1 MKFNFQLVRFFITSS
16 YSKPQQ
22 LPIYIMLIIA
32 IFYLASQYLGVN
44 IMIYFLGTSKEYLF
58 FNLFISMGL
67 TYLLTAYFAV
77 SVVFNQRDFYILSS
91 LPISP
96 KQIVKAKIISGL
108 AFPIIIVGTLQIP
121 IYFLLFYKYEVWEIV
136 RAVIILTLINV
147 MTALLILY
155 ILSISNRFRRL
166 YSSSLLYFVTNTL
179 LVVLIGVSPI
189 MYFFEIINTDIVSL
203 QISSMSD
210 IITTLLTLLNMFYS
224 FSIHEP
230 LIKVIVTP
238 LLFKVSMIDFLVIV
252 SSLMVI
258 CVLFFISTVKNTAV
272 NYYKNRLLENSVE
285 NMPKVKIYKT
295 ENIWSYYLQREWW
308 IIQSEPYFK
317 LQVILSLILAPLFT
331 FIFLIVAQMDLL
343 KTEWLIDKEL
353 YIFGYMILF
362 VSCVNNISGT
372 PYSREGKNYAFNIVL
387 PLDRRM
393 VFLSKVATSSFIS
406 IASVVISYII
416 YLLFGRTDI
425 LSLLLLFITLILI
438 ICYNLLSPI
447 HDMRHPLVNWKT
459 PSEAVKSNPNVL
471 ISLVYGSPI
480 LIFIAICHFCLL
492 VFNVS
497 QWIVA
502 ITIAIL
508 TVAITIFTFIKVMRS
523 KF

>member
-1 MKFNFQLVRFFITSS
+1 
-16 YSKPQQ
+16 
-22 LPIYIMLIIA
+22 
-32 IFYLASQYLGVN
+32 
-44 IMIYFLGTSKEYLF
+44 MIYFLGTSKEYLF
-58 FNLFISMGL
+58 FNLFISMAL

-77 SVVFNQRDFYILSS
+77 SVVFNQRDFNILSS

-121 IYFLLFYKYEVWEIV
+121 IYFFLFYKYEIWEIV

-147 MTALLILY
+147 MTALFLLF
-155 ILSISNRFRRL
+155 ILSFSNRFRRL

-189 MYFFEIINTDIVSL
+189 MYFFEIINTDIMSL
-203 QISSMSD
+203 QFSSMSD
-210 IITTLLTLLNMFYS
+210 IITTLSSSLKMYYS
-224 FSIHEP
+224 FSIQEP

-272 NYYKNRLLENSVE
+272 NYYKNGLLENSVENSVE

-317 LQVILSLILAPLFT
+317 LQVILSLFLAPLFT

-343 KTEWLIDKEL
+343 KTGWLIDKEL

-372 PYSREGKNYAFNIVL
+372 PYSREGKNYAFSIVL

-425 LSLLLLFITLILI
+425 LSLLLLFITLVLI

-471 ISLVYGSPI
+471 ISLVSGSPI
-480 LIFIAICHFCLL
+480 LIFIAICHVWLL
-492 VFNVS
+492 VLNVS

-502 ITIAIL
+502 IIIALL
-508 TVAITIFTFIKVMRS
+508 TVAITMFTFIKVMRS
-523 KF
+523 I